1 GPMGT
6 AEEAAI
12 EGFLVAGKTG
22 TAQKA
27 DERGL
32 GYAKNRWV
40 ASFVGFV
47 PADEPRLVIAVVVDE
62 PVVAYYGGVVAGP
75 IFRRIAEASL
85 RHLGV
90 LATDGGRRG
99 GRASRPHRRRA
110 GRGGG
115 HGARGPRRERGTR
128 AFRARAHR
136 ARGDAP
142 PLGGGARRALRGLG
156 PGEGAAPGGRHH
168 RAEGRHRA
176 SDP

>member
-47 PADEPRLVIAVVVDE
+47 PADAPRLVIAVIVDE

-90 LATDGGRRG
+90 LASD
-99 GRASRPHRRRA
+99 A
-110 GRGGG
+110 GSGL
-115 HGARGPRRERGTR
+115 ERV
-128 AFRARAHR
+128 ARAKSSEAEASVAAR
-136 ARGDAP
+136 ADADATERDEARI
-142 PLGGGARRALRGLG
+142 LGENETVVPALEGLSARTA
-156 PGEGAAPGGRHH
+156 
-168 RAEGRHRA
+168 
-176 SDP
+176 